1 LQRGDSHVFDPEMR
15 LKPVVTMLISLTWRA
30 FGFAV
35 LFAMTIV
42 ARPGTAA
49 LGGADSARGG
59 DPLVREA
66 IVAAVK
72 ARMGN
77 AATVTVGEM
86 RVRGLDTIDG
96 MAIARVVAVPDAGS
110 RVGGFVRF
118 LLFEDAKHERR
129 AGSVDAEVHVS
140 APHLRARRALA
151 HRTVLAPDDLERVT
165 ADVGRMPMEAM
176 PDEQLLAGARVT
188 RPIAEGKPVLASMV
202 ASTQLVK
209 SGDEVQTV
217 VRIGALEARGSAV
230 ASQSGALGDEIRVV
244 NVESKRALKARVTGQ
259 GEVRVI
265 H

>member
-1 LQRGDSHVFDPEMR
+1 MQANRVI
-15 LKPVVTMLISLTWRA
+15 TMLISLTWRA

-35 LFAMTIV
+35 MFAMTVI
-42 ARPGTAA
+42 ARPGTA
-49 LGGADSARGG
+49 GSGDRVGGG
-59 DPLVREA
+59 DPLVRDA

-72 ARMGN
+72 ARMGKD
-77 AATVTVGEM
+77 AAVTVGDM

-96 MAIARVVAVPDAGS
+96 MAIARMVAVPDAGS

-129 AGSVDAEVHVS
+129 AGSVDAEVHVT

-151 HRTVLAPDDLERVT
+151 HRTTLDPADFERVT
-165 ADVGRMPMEAM
+165 ADVGRMPIEAL
-176 PDEQLLAGARVT
+176 PDERVLAGARVS
-188 RPIAEGKPVLASMV
+188 RPIAEGRAILASMV

-230 ASQSGALGDEIRVV
+230 AAQSGALGDEIRVV
-244 NVESKRALKARVTGQ
+244 NVESKRALKARVTGE
-259 GEVRVI
+259 GEVQVI
-265 H
+265 HER